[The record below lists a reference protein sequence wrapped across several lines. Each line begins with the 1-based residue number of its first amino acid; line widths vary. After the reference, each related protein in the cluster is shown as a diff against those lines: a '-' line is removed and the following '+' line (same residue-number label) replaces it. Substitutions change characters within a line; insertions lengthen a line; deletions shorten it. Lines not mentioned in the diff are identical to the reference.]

1 MCICVVVT
9 VCVCVCVCVCLCT
22 CMCIAASFVCA
33 GACTLREY
41 VSTIV
46 CMHAIETALDVT

>member
-9 VCVCVCVCVCLCT
+9 VCVCVCVCLCT